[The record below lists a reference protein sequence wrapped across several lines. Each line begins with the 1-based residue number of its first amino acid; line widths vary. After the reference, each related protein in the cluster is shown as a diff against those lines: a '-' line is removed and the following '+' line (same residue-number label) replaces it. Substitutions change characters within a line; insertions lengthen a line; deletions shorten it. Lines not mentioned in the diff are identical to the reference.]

1 MGAVIVIVLLL
12 VFTLPLYTRYE
23 KRHMNKWK
31 HVKQNWD
38 KETAENKVWLVGE
51 YIKSIAF
58 GVLLL
63 IVVVMCI
70 KELIVRWWFS

>member
-12 VFTLPLYTRYE
+12 VLTLPLYLGHE
-23 KRHMNKWK
+23 KRHMQKWK

-38 KETAENKVWLVGE
+38 TETSENKVWLVAE
-51 YIKSIAF
+51 YIKSIAW

-63 IVVVMCI
+63 VVVVMCI